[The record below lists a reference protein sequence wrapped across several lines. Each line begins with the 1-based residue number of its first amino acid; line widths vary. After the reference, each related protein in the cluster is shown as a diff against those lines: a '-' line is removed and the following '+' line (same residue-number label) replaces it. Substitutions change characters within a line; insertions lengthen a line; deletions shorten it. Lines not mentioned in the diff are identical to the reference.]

1 MITPQA
7 HTADLELRFTSRHK
21 RPRRVLNA
29 GSGAKS
35 IARLGALFDSDDWDE
50 IRIDLDPAVGPDVI
64 GSMIDMRAHFE
75 VQSFDAIWSS
85 HSLEHLHTHEI
96 PIALAEFHRVLKA
109 DGFALI
115 TCPDLET
122 VMALFLAHGPD
133 HVVYRSPAG
142 PITPLD
148 MMFGHAASI
157 AAGHVHMAHHSGL
170 TAPRLTDLLH
180 RAGFA
185 GVVIKRQDYDLWAVG
200 LMPETDRTAVLGKL
214 ASAGVDMTDAS
225 RSS

>member
-1 MITPQA
+1 MDAPQ
-7 HTADLELRFTSRHK
+7 TQDLELRFTARAD

-35 IARLGALFDSDDWDE
+35 IARLAALFNAEDWDE
-50 IRIDLDPAVGPDVI
+50 VRIDLDPTVGPDVV
-64 GSMIDMRAHFE
+64 GSMIDMRAHFGA
-75 VQSFDAIWSS
+75 QNFDAIWSS
-85 HSLEHLHTHEI
+85 HSLEHLHSHEI
-96 PIALAEFHRVLKA
+96 PAALAEFCRILKA

-122 VMALFLAHGPD
+122 VMELFLAHGPD

-148 MMFGHAASI
+148 MMFGHAGSI
-157 AAGHVHMAHHSGL
+157 AAGHVHMAHNSGL
-170 TAPRLTDLLH
+170 TARRLTDLMH

-185 GVVIKRQDYDLWAVG
+185 GVITERQEYDLWAIG
-200 LMPETDRTAVLGKL
+200 LMPKTNRGDILAKL
-214 ASAGVDMTDAS
+214 ASAGIEIADIVRKS
-225 RSS
+225 

>member
-1 MITPQA
+1 MVAPQTQ
-7 HTADLELRFTSRHK
+7 HQELRFTPRGV

-35 IARLGALFDSDDWDE
+35 IARLAALFNAEDWDE
-50 IRIDLDPAVGPDVI
+50 IRIDLDPAVGPDVV
-64 GSMIDMRAHFE
+64 GSMIDMRPHFPA
-75 VQSFDAIWSS
+75 QSFDAIWSS
-85 HSLEHLHTHEI
+85 HSLEHLHSHEI
-96 PIALAEFHRVLKA
+96 PAALAEFRRLLKT

-148 MMFGHAASI
+148 MMFGHAGSI
-157 AAGHVHMAHHSGL
+157 AAGHVHMAHNSGL
-170 TAPRLTDLLH
+170 TAPRLSDLL
-180 RAGFA
+180 RQAGFA
-185 GVVIKRQDYDLWAVG
+185 DVIIRRKDYDLWAIG
-200 LMPETDRTAVLGKL
+200 LMPTTNRTALLAKL
-214 ASAGVDMTDAS
+214 AEAGIDMADPGRTS
-225 RSS
+225 